1 MQAGAYG
8 TSFVHHLL
16 SKATQK
22 AMRDL
27 TKKNGPLWE
36 YYERVLQQDRCID
49 RCRLGLFMAPSCLS
63 GKPLLAFQGLRPG
76 ARHPD
81 AGPSVRAYRAATL
94 RLLRCG

>member
-49 RCRLGLFMAPSCLS
+49 RCR
-63 GKPLLAFQGLRPG
+63 
-76 ARHPD
+76 
-81 AGPSVRAYRAATL
+81 
-94 RLLRCG
+94 